1 MKVVSK
7 VDLLAG
13 PRVDWSVDM
22 MVGLMVVAKVVN
34 LESSKVY
41 LKAD

>member
-1 MKVVSK
+1 MVVSK

-13 PRVDWSVDM
+13 QMVDWSVEKKVD
-22 MVGLMVVAKVVN
+22 VMVVVKVVN